1 MTTTFT
7 GTDVA
12 IRIPDGEITNKALAA
27 NADIDPS
34 KMAQRV
40 LQEYPVPLTSMRVH
54 DNFASLLP
62 SAAAADDLGLTTG
75 TLGTDAL
82 QVDAGDLKA
91 AGATTRY
98 AGLELPVPPNYENGQ
113 TIQLR
118 IVAGMET
125 TVADTSCTVDV
136 QCYLPDGSGGVGADL
151 CSTSAQSINSL
162 TEDSFD
168 FTLSGG
174 SINPGDL
181 LQVRVAIACND
192 AATGTAVT
200 PVIYDVRL
208 MCDTRGG

>member
-12 IRIPDGEITNKALAA
+12 IRIPDGELTDKALAP
-27 NADIDPS
+27 NAAIDPT

-40 LQEYPVPLTSMRVH
+40 LQEYPVPLTTLRVH
-54 DNFASLLP
+54 DNFAALLP
-62 SAAAADDLGLTTG
+62 GTAAADDLGLTTG
-75 TLGTDAL
+75 TWGTDAP

-98 AGLELPVPPNYENGQ
+98 AAFEVQVPPNFENGE

-118 IVAGMET
+118 ITAGMET

-136 QCYLPDGSGGVGADL
+136 ECYLPDGSGGVGTDL
-151 CSTSAQSINSL
+151 CSTSAQSMNSL
-162 TEDSFD
+162 TEDAFD

-181 LQVRVAIACND
+181 LGIRVAVACND

-208 MCDTRGG
+208 LCDTRGG